1 MAKNK
6 RERNQNPQ
14 PFLADDDSV
23 ASTKKH
29 SKAPKHHQKQD
40 KVRFRF
46 NPPAFSL
53 FFEFFLLLVYLFI
66 FKIYVCVFLQMIS
79 SGMSSKIL
87 KEALLQQKEIE
98 EEASGGIAKSAFG
111 SVEEESNKHEEEED
125 IDDFGGFSETQS
137 QFGNYEEEIDEDDEK
152 LLEAFLSKGAG
163 PQRTLADVIIQKIK
177 ENDANAVS
185 EKQPLPKLDDSL
197 IDLYKGVGKF
207 LNKYTA
213 GKMPKAFKHIPSM
226 QLWEDVLYLTQ
237 PENWSPNAMF
247 QATRIFASNLGAKK
261 AERFYRLVLLPRVR
275 DDIRKN
281 KRLHFALYQSL
292 KKALYKPAAFNKG
305 ILFPLCKSGTCN
317 LREAVIV
324 GSVLEKVSIPM
335 LHSSV
340 ALMKLAEME
349 YCGTTSYFIK
359 LLLEKKYALPYR
371 VVDAVVAHFMR
382 FLEDT
387 RIMPVIW
394 HQSLLAFVQRSVTP
408 EIMREL
414 DNSRNRGEKEDDPML
429 LDILF
434 FLSGHFLFHVY
445 EFKLVRISMEF
456 VLWIFCHLDLILPS
470 SVHVINKTIEE
481 DRFDIP
487 EVPMEED

>member
-40 KVRFRF
+40 K
-46 NPPAFSL
+46 
-53 FFEFFLLLVYLFI
+53 
-66 FKIYVCVFLQMIS
+66 MIS

-111 SVEEESNKHEEEED
+111 SVEEEPNKHEEEED
-125 IDDFGGFSETQS
+125 IDDFVGFSETQS

-152 LLEAFLSKGAG
+152 LLEAFLSKDAG
-163 PQRTLADVIIQKIK
+163 PQRRLADVIIQKIK
-177 ENDANAVS
+177 ENDANAAS

-207 LNKYTA
+207 LNKYTT

-281 KRLHFALYQSL
+281 KRLHFGLYQSL

-394 HQSLLAFVQRSVTP
+394 HQSLLAFVQR
-408 EIMREL
+408 L
-414 DNSRNRGEKEDDPML
+414 
-429 LDILF
+429 
-434 FLSGHFLFHVY
+434 
-445 EFKLVRISMEF
+445 
-456 VLWIFCHLDLILPS
+456 HL
-470 SVHVINKTIEE
+470 K
-481 DRFDIP
+481 
-487 EVPMEED
+487 